1 MHEVALALSVQIL
14 LCRRSVG
21 DETAL
26 HSVCCGALQR
36 ELNMGLLVAV
46 WLLDGEKE
54 RGNNM

>member
-1 MHEVALALSVQIL
+1 MALALSVQIL

-54 RGNNM
+54 WGNNM